1 MDFGGNRAGYC
12 VRSGGESRDG
22 MHLKMA
28 RSILAGFAAL
38 MLLSACGKNS
48 GGPQS
53 PVNVF
58 PQAHAGSAQAVI
70 SGATVTLNGGASN
83 DPDGSITAY
92 SWTQTAGPAVT
103 LSSTTVAQPTFVA
116 PSVTTAV
123 VLRFSLV
130 VTDNLGAKS
139 SAATVAVTV
148 SSSGGG
154 VVTLTGQVRFER
166 ATFLNISPGGLNY
179 AAPTLQPAR
188 EVALRILDAGSLAEL
203 ATGSTNSSGAYSFNV
218 PGNANVVVQ
227 VVARMVRE
235 TTPGPRWNV
244 RVQNGTG
251 SLAPYS
257 YNSPAFNTSVGVQNI
272 DIPTGISAAGAAVP
286 AQQRPSGPFAILDT
300 IYRAMQTVEAVAP
313 NTLFPPLYVNW
324 GLANS
329 GPGSGTFFSPSPSGH
344 YIALLSDLTEDTDE
358 FDEHVVA
365 HEFGHYLENN
375 FSRSDSIGGP
385 HGLGDRLDMRVA
397 FGEGFGYAFA
407 AIVLNS
413 TDSRDSFFHTQSSTH
428 TASGF
433 NIETNPPGGG
443 SGSGCWCSETSIW
456 SLIWDLHDASP
467 NGTDGADNISIGF
480 APIWQVMTD
489 AQRTTPAMT
498 SIFSFAAALKTARP
512 VDAAG
517 IDALLAAQ
525 NIDAAGIEPFA
536 STQTNVPFANLLP
549 LYPIIT
555 PGVPVNVTNV
565 GTRTPQERVYNK
577 AGNRSFL
584 RFTPAAN
591 ATVNISVVTSNTNVA
606 PSTAD
611 PDFLVW
617 RSGNLVAIEDDA
629 PDQEPARTETGALN
643 VQAGQ
648 TYIIEAYDCANG
660 CEAEPV
666 QGIAGEYTL
675 TVTIN

>member
-1 MDFGGNRAGYC
+1 
-12 VRSGGESRDG
+12 
-22 MHLKMA
+22 MHLKFA
-28 RSILAGFAAL
+28 RSILAGFAAM

-58 PQAHAGSAQAVI
+58 PDSNAGAAQAVI
-70 SGATVTLNGGASN
+70 SGATVTLNGSASN
-83 DPDGSITAY
+83 DPDGSIAAY
-92 SWTQTAGPAVT
+92 AWSQVEGPAVT
-103 LSSTTVAQPTFVA
+103 LSSATVVQPTFVA
-116 PSVTTAV
+116 PNVTSAV

-130 VTDNLGAKS
+130 VTDNLGANS

-148 SSSGGG
+148 SPGGAG
-154 VVTLTGQVRFER
+154 VVTLTGTVRFER
-166 ATFLNISPGGLNY
+166 VNFLTVSPFGLNY
-179 AAPTLQPAR
+179 AAPVLQPAR
-188 EVALRILDAGSLAEL
+188 EVVLHVLDAGSQAQL
-203 ATGSTNSSGAYSFNV
+203 ATGTTNASGAYSFNV
-218 PGNANVVVQ
+218 PGNANVVIQ
-227 VVARMVRE
+227 VVARMQRE

-251 SLAPYS
+251 SLAPYTF
-257 YNSPAFNTSVGVQNI
+257 NSSAFNTSVGAQDVV
-272 DIPTGISAAGAAVP
+272 IPTGISATGTAVP
-286 AQQRPSGPFAILDT
+286 ASQRPSGPFAILDT
-300 IYRAMQTVEAVAP
+300 IYTAMQAVEAVAP
-313 NTLFPPLYVNW
+313 NTLFPQFYVNW
-324 GLANS
+324 GS
-329 GPGSGTFFSPSPSGH
+329 QTSGTFFSPSGQ
-344 YIALLSDLTEDTDE
+344 YIALLADLTEDTDE
-358 FDEHVVA
+358 FDQHVVA

-407 AIVLNS
+407 AIVLNNTIS
-413 TDSRDSFFHTQSSTH
+413 LDSFVNAGTH

-443 SGSGCWCSETSIW
+443 SGAGCWCSETSVW
-456 SLIWDLHDASP
+456 SILWDLHDAVS
-467 NGTDGADNISIGF
+467 DGADNISIGF

-489 AQRTTPAMT
+489 AQQTTPAMT
-498 SIFSFAAALKTARP
+498 SIFSFATALKTARP
-512 VDAAG
+512 GDAAG

-549 LYPIIT
+549 LYPTIT

-565 GTRTPQERVYNK
+565 GTRTSPERVYNK

-617 RSGNLVAIEDDA
+617 RSGVLVAVEDDA
-629 PDQEPARTETGALN
+629 PSSEPTRTETGALN

-660 CEAEPV
+660 CAADPV